1 MNNIDV
7 NLWVTQ
13 EWKKCQDEEQEE
25 DEGVHETMENC
36 VNMCLNFSINYDVDS
51 SKIIASH

>member
-13 EWKKCQDEEQEE
+13 EWKKCQDEEE
-25 DEGVHETMENC
+25 DEGVHKTMENC